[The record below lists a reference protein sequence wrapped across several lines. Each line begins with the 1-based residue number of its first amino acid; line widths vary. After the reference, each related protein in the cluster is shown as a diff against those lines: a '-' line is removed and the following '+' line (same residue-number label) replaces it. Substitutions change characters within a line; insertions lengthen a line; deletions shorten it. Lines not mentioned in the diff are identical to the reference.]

1 MQQPILFVL
10 GSYVQA
16 LCLRVALLPHPGE
29 SVLAEGLDLSPGGKG
44 FNMAVGARR
53 LGADVRLLMA
63 VGRDEA
69 GNEAMRRLQAEQIA
83 CDHLLRLPVP
93 TGRGVGLINAF
104 GENTIAVYP
113 GANAELDTGHVAA
126 ATSAIASAQL
136 VCAQFEIGEAAV
148 VAAFRTARQH
158 GVATLL
164 NAAPYR
170 PLSTTL
176 AALTDTLVLNAREA
190 ETWFGLEAET
200 LVSARRCETALRVL
214 PLPAGI
220 GRIVVTLGADGCFA
234 RDLDG
239 SFHHQPAFAVQAT
252 DTIGAGDAFCAGLAV
267 SLARRDSLDVALRY
281 AAACG
286 AIVCSGSGVLEML
299 PDADVVARLM
309 ASDQALSCS
318 R

>member
-16 LCLRVALLPHPGE
+16 LCMRVRSLPQAGE
-29 SVLAEGLDLSPGGKG
+29 SVLAHSLDVSPGGKG

-69 GNEAMRRLQAEQIA
+69 GDLAARQLQAERIS
-83 CDHLLRLPVP
+83 CEHLLRLPLP
-93 TGRGVGLINAF
+93 TGRGVGLINEV
-104 GENTIAVYP
+104 GENCIAVYP
-113 GANAELDTGHVAA
+113 GANSQLDSGHVAA
-126 ATSAIASAQL
+126 AIGSIARSQL

-148 VAAFRTARQH
+148 ISAFRAARQH
-158 GVATLL
+158 GAATLL

-170 PLSTTL
+170 PLSATL

-190 ETWFGLEAET
+190 ETWLGLGAET
-200 LVSARRCETALRVL
+200 LVDAHHCDAALRAL
-214 PLPAGI
+214 PLPPGI
-220 GRIVVTLGADGCFA
+220 GRIVITLGAHGCVA
-234 RDLDG
+234 REAGGALV
-239 SFHHQPAFAVQAT
+239 HQRAFAIEAV

-267 SLARRDSLDVALRY
+267 ALALGLPLPLALRR

-286 AIVCSGSGVLEML
+286 ALVCAGAGVLQVL
-299 PDADVVARLM
+299 PDADAVDRMLRGNG
-309 ASDQALSCS
+309 DT
-318 R
+318 